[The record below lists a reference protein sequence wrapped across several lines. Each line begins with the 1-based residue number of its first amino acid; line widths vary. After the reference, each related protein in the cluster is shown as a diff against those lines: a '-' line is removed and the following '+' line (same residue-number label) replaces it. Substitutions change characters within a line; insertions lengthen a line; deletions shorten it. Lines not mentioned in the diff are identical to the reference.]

1 MNKFILFLMVI
12 FIAGCAGN
20 KVSEINTLE
29 KPPGIVYLPEPTVTA
44 SSPPKTT
51 SIIIEA
57 NKQNTSNNYNLL
69 YKAYLYPSDKLQT
82 ELNTFVYLPKKP
94 TTDKELKLYK
104 QICDEWSYA
113 VLSYADASSHHDNNS
128 ENLIPFYWFV
138 KTKPSTFNCDSMIE
152 QYDYARARQ
161 IMRKVKLDINKTQFV
176 ALYKEVKVTMN
187 ISSLTEE
194 EDIVKALQGWSTYMT
209 KTPDKDDIIYVFNM
223 IDSLKK
229 VLGALEYLVTT
240 KLKG

>member
-1 MNKFILFLMVI
+1 MTKFILFLAVI
-12 FIAGCAGN
+12 FITGCATTN
-20 KVSEINTLE
+20 VSEIRTLE
-29 KPPGIVYLPEPTVTA
+29 TPPEMQHDTTVSSAPIVVIPTKKYSQT
-44 SSPPKTT
+44 
-51 SIIIEA
+51 
-57 NKQNTSNNYNLL
+57 NYNLL

-82 ELNTFVYLPKKP
+82 ELITFVYLPKKP

-113 VLSYADASSHHDNNS
+113 VLSYADASTNYDSNS
-128 ENLIPFYWFV
+128 EKLIPFYWFV
-138 KTKPSTFNCDSMIE
+138 KTKPITFNCDSMIE

-161 IMRKVKLDINKTQFV
+161 LMRKVKLDINKTQFV
-176 ALYKEVKVTMN
+176 AIYKEIKVTMN
-187 ISSLTEE
+187 VSSLTEE
-194 EDIVKALQGWSTYMT
+194 EDVVKALQGWSTYMT
-209 KTPDKDDIIYVFNM
+209 KTPDKDDVIYVFNM